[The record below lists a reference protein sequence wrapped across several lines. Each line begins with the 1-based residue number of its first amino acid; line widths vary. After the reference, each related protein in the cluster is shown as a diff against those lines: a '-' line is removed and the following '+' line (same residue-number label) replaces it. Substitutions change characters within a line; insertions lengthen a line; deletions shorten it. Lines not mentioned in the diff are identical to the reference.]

1 MKNINKMKNNN
12 EMKIKN
18 EMKNNNITKTS
29 LEVLSSKVTLLAIFD
44 F

>member
-29 LEVLSSKVTLLAIFD
+29 LEVLSSKVTLLTVFD